1 MNRLLLYVGILTL
14 LISCT
19 QQEQYQ
25 VNDLTDQIE
34 IGDTLKSE
42 SIYKERL
49 YQFKFNNRQRK
60 DLNELL
66 LGLNA
71 KSLQYLES
79 DTNAFQL
86 IMEFSWGSTW
96 CGSPLLLSIFQDD
109 EYALISTS
117 ESIRNVPHAYSDP
130 RSMDVDRPVIKQLS
144 YKWDSESFS
153 SLDQFINEND
163 YWNQPS
169 FLSYKDVGLDYH
181 RYFLELRK
189 GSDYKLV
196 VKESSEPLLMDSLVL
211 QFLKV
216 THYNDSVLVQYN
228 H

>member
-1 MNRLLLYVGILTL
+1 MNRLLLYLGFLTL
-14 LISCT
+14 LVSCT

-25 VNDLTDQIE
+25 VKDLTDQID

-42 SIYKERL
+42 SIDEEGY
-49 YQFKFNNRQRK
+49 YQFKFNNRQKK

-66 LGLNA
+66 LDLNT
-71 KSLQYLES
+71 KSLQHLES

-86 IMEFSWGSTW
+86 VMEFSWGSTW

-117 ESIRNVPHAYSDP
+117 ESISNVPHTYSDS
-130 RSMDVDRPVIKQLS
+130 RSMDVDWPVIKQLS

-153 SLDQFINEND
+153 TLDQFINENE

-169 FLSYKDVGLDYH
+169 FLSYKEVGLDYH

-189 GSDYKLV
+189 GPDYKLL

-216 THYNDSVLVQYN
+216 THYNDSVLAQIN
-228 H
+228 Q

>member
-1 MNRLLLYVGILTL
+1 MNRFLLYVGFLTL

-19 QQEQYQ
+19 QKERYQ
-25 VNDLTDQIE
+25 VNDLTDQIKIE
-34 IGDTLKSE
+34 DTLNIE
-42 SIYKERL
+42 SIDKERY

-66 LGLNA
+66 LDLNT
-71 KSLQYLES
+71 KSLQHLES
-79 DTNAFQL
+79 DTYAFQL
-86 IMEFSWGSTW
+86 VMEFSWGSNW

-117 ESIRNVPHAYSDP
+117 ESIRNVPQTYSDP
-130 RSMDVDRPVIKQLS
+130 RSMDVDWPVIKLLS

-153 SLDQFINEND
+153 TLDQFINENE

-169 FLSYKDVGLDYH
+169 FQSYKDVGLDYH

-189 GSDYKLV
+189 GSDYKLLV
-196 VKESSEPLLMDSLVL
+196 RESSEPLLMDSLVL

-216 THYNDSVLVQYN
+216 THYNDSVLMQIN
-228 H
+228 Q